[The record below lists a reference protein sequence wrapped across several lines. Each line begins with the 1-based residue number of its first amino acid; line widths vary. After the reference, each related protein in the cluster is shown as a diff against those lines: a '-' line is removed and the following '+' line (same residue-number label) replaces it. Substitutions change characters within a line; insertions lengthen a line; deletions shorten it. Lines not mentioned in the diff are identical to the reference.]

1 MPTKKSIS
9 FFLAF
14 LGVLSICASAKAQLG
29 SESTE
34 LQEQVKRDLNTELSK
49 KDFQGANILAQ
60 ANRRSTYC
68 DRLDTSDTTL
78 YFNTNNQKSVRVFRP
93 RNNPTQ
99 ILMNIYDSRN
109 QGSRA
114 EIASCSPATR
124 ISQPYQLIY
133 STNVKGSIYYAT
145 VLINNKSK
153 IQANLKAASQN
164 TKKTLWNEPAS
175 GEVTLKL
182 SISE

>member
-1 MPTKKSIS
+1 M
-9 FFLAF
+9 
-14 LGVLSICASAKAQLG
+14 SICASAKAQLG
-29 SESTE
+29 SKSTK
-34 LQEQVKRDLNTELSK
+34 LQEQVKRDLNT
-49 KDFQGANILAQ
+49 DILAQ

-109 QGSRA
+109 QGASA

-164 TKKTLWNEPAS
+164 TKKYCGMNQLL
-175 GEVTLKL
+175 VR
-182 SISE
+182 